1 VENLRYR
8 HINRKTQKNQPFKE
22 YTMNRTYLHLQE
34 TEGYLLAAASRIYA
48 ARLQAPR
55 SEPISDDELM
65 KQAITEA
72 IKLAKTI
79 DDVVVA
85 DSEVD

>member
-1 VENLRYR
+1 
-8 HINRKTQKNQPFKE
+8 
-22 YTMNRTYLHLQE
+22 MNRTHLRLQE

-55 SEPISDDELM
+55 TESVSDDELR

-72 IKLAKTI
+72 IELAKTI
-79 DDVVVA
+79 DA
-85 DSEVD
+85 TIITDSEVN

>member
-1 VENLRYR
+1 
-8 HINRKTQKNQPFKE
+8 
-22 YTMNRTYLHLQE
+22 MNRTYLRLQE

-55 SEPISDDELM
+55 TESISDDELM

-72 IKLAKTI
+72 IKLAKAI
-79 DDVVVA
+79 DEVVIA

>member
-1 VENLRYR
+1 M
-8 HINRKTQKNQPFKE
+8 T
-22 YTMNRTYLHLQE
+22 RTYLRLQE

-55 SEPISDDELM
+55 SAAVSDDKLM

-72 IKLAKTI
+72 IELAKTI
-79 DDVVVA
+79 DDVVIA

>member
-1 VENLRYR
+1 
-8 HINRKTQKNQPFKE
+8 
-22 YTMNRTYLHLQE
+22 MNRTYLRLQE

-55 SEPISDDELM
+55 TESVSDDELM

-72 IKLAKTI
+72 IELAKTI
-79 DDVVVA
+79 DDVVIA

>member
-1 VENLRYR
+1 
-8 HINRKTQKNQPFKE
+8 
-22 YTMNRTYLHLQE
+22 MNRTYLHLQE

-55 SEPISDDELM
+55 SESVSDDELM

-72 IKLAKTI
+72 IELAKII
-79 DDVVVA
+79 DDTISA
-85 DSEVD
+85 DSEID

>member
-1 VENLRYR
+1 
-8 HINRKTQKNQPFKE
+8 
-22 YTMNRTYLHLQE
+22 MNRTYLRLQE

-48 ARLQAPR
+48 ARLQTNRPE
-55 SEPISDDELM
+55 SVTDDELM
-65 KQAITEA
+65 KQAITDA

-79 DDVVVA
+79 DDAVIA